1 MRHPRAGRQ
10 AAFTL
15 IELLVAMTIFAVLAV
30 ISYRTLDSLFKTRE
44 HLSVQSSRL
53 RDVALLFAR
62 LENDFAVALDRRVRN
77 TDNQLE
83 DALRLSPLIPAD
95 NDASLVFTRTG
106 FGGAGGASAG
116 PQRIGYRLREGTLQ
130 LVLWPS
136 LDMAPRTAPAAHDAL
151 TGVREA
157 NWRAMDRSG
166 NFFAE
171 WRSNGPQDVATFPTA
186 VELAIT
192 LSSGEQYVRLFA
204 LPAGR

>member
-1 MRHPRAGRQ
+1 MRRRLARRQ

-44 HLSVQSSRL
+44 HLSAQSSRL

-62 LENDFAVALDRRVRN
+62 MENDFAVVLDRRVRN

-83 DALRLSPLIPAD
+83 DALRLSPLVPAD
-95 NDASLVFTRTG
+95 NDASLVFTRSG
-106 FGGAGGASAG
+106 FGGSASTSAG

-136 LDMAPRTAPAAHDAL
+136 LDMAPRTVPAAHDAL

-157 NWRAMDRSG
+157 SWRAMDRSG

-171 WRSNGPQDVATFPTA
+171 WKSNGPQEVATIPTA
-186 VELAIT
+186 LELAIT
-192 LSSGEQYVRLFA
+192 LASGERYVRLFT